1 MHDRKQRVICNN
13 TRSSWSLL
21 QCGVPQGSLLSPL
34 LFNIFMN
41 DMNESVSVSSLR
53 LYADDTTEYMADES
67 PLVLQHVLN
76 QDMEKVSTWLNYNY
90 LQANGDKTQAMI
102 LGNSTYNYD
111 LQFDG
116 TLIDIK
122 EHLKILGVCLDNK
135 LSFKE
140 HTNVM
145 LKRVYAKIAALRR
158 LKRLVPIDTL
168 LLLYRSFII
177 PHFEYCNSLLIGI
190 GKTLNKKMEDANYY
204 GLRTVMNT
212 GKTSNY
218 ESLLKLLG
226 MRTLEHRRI
235 EQSLIIFFK
244 CFKENGPR
252 YITNLFKPRVTPYNL
267 RSSGLNVEQRPYN
280 SRFFHGSYSYIISRI
295 WNQLPPAAKNAA
307 NVPAFINHLNT
318 TNFGGCQCS
327 SCLK

>member
-1 MHDRKQRVICNN
+1 MGLGKVKYEVQNNFLQSRIPSPREKNITKQRIKNRCN
-13 TRSSWSLL
+13 
-21 QCGVPQGSLLSPL
+21 
-34 LFNIFMN
+34 
-41 DMNESVSVSSLR
+41 
-53 LYADDTTEYMADES
+53 
-67 PLVLQHVLN
+67 
-76 QDMEKVSTWLNYNY
+76 
-90 LQANGDKTQAMI
+90 
-102 LGNSTYNYD
+102 NYD
-111 LQFDG
+111 LEFDG

-158 LKRLVPIDTL
+158 LKHLVPIDTL

-212 GKTSNY
+212 
-218 ESLLKLLG
+218 SLLKLLG

-252 YITNLFKPRVTPYNL
+252 YITNLFKPWVTPYNL

-280 SRFFHGSYSYIISRI
+280 SRFFHGSYSCIISRI

-307 NVPAFINHLNT
+307 NVPAFHLNT
-318 TNFGGCQCS
+318 INFGGCQCS
-327 SCLK
+327 SCFK